1 MTIIEKYVTNKVE
14 VGIPGIDDLIGG
26 GLPRKST
33 VLLRGQ
39 AGSGKTIFS
48 LQYLIYG
55 ALHGEP
61 GILLSIEESR
71 EDLYSEC
78 AQFGWDLESLV
89 EEGMI
94 SIVERQT
101 EYGLTIHELE
111 KNAKLIG
118 AKRAVVDSLPS
129 LFSSFPKEIEPS
141 EYRIAFQLL
150 CQVLMKSCECTSIL
164 ISETGWFKDT
174 RFEEYVPKGVIEL
187 YSKMMEGVN
196 RKFLLIRKMR
206 EVRHSRKEHLY
217 EITSKGFTLFIPRIR
232 K

>member
-1 MTIIEKYVTNKVE
+1 MKKYLRNKVE

-26 GLPRKST
+26 GLPEKST
-33 VLLRGQ
+33 MLLRGQ
-39 AGSGKTIFS
+39 AGSGKTIFG

-55 ALHGEP
+55 ALHNEP

-89 EEGMI
+89 EESMV
-94 SIVERQT
+94 SIVEKET
-101 EYGLTIHELE
+101 EYGMTIHELE
-111 KNAKLIG
+111 KNAKMIG

-129 LFSSFPKEIEPS
+129 LFSSFPKELEPL
-141 EYRIAFQLL
+141 EYRIAFHLL
-150 CQVLMKSCECTSIL
+150 CQVLMKSCGCTSIL
-164 ISETGWFKDT
+164 ISETGWFSDT

-187 YSKMMEGVN
+187 YSKMMDGVS
-196 RKFLLIRKMR
+196 RKFLLIKKMR

-217 EITSKGFTLFIPRIR
+217 EITPRGFTLFIPRIR
-232 K
+232 